1 MKNSLLSVNEVVSAV
16 KGTAIKNIDDNVFA
30 FTSVVT
36 DSRQVVDGSL
46 FVPLVGENQ
55 DGHKYIPASIEK
67 GAVAIFLNKTE
78 FDKQR
83 DFYDALT
90 EKFSNVLFVVVEN
103 TLYALQD
110 AAAFYVQKFPA
121 LIKIGVTGSSGKTTT
136 KEMIAACLREKYNVI
151 ANEGNLNSETGVA
164 LSAFKIRKE
173 HEVGVFE
180 MGMNRANEIAE
191 TANIIKPN
199 FALVTNIGTAHVGLL
214 GSREAIAREK
224 KNVFNF
230 IGKDGAVF
238 VPSGDDFE
246 NFLCENVAGKIVKY
260 GDVSAM
266 GASAADAHEND
277 ASVSESDVKFIADR
291 GFGGTAFELDGVEIT
306 LPLAGSYNYKNAL
319 GAVAVARYFD
329 VSAKQI
335 KHALESIGQ
344 ISGRA
349 EVENVVLK
357 NDANVV
363 VFKDCYNANPDSMSK
378 AIEFCASAY
387 GASANAATS
396 ASGNVLASGGVS
408 ATGTP
413 SAMKK
418 IFVLGEMYE
427 LGNDSDRAHEKV
439 GEEIAEASPDITI
452 FVGNEMKLAFSK
464 AVELGYKNG
473 VFVQATDDAAMSKIA
488 DIILCRV
495 ANNDVILLKGSR
507 GVRLERILDLV
518 IADDEQRKAG

>member
-1 MKNSLLSVNEVVSAV
+1 MKNCLLSVNEVISAV
-16 KGTAIKNIDDNVFA
+16 KGTAIKISDSNM
-30 FTSVVT
+30 FTFDSVVT

-67 GAVAIFLNKTE
+67 GASAIFLNKTE
-78 FDKQR
+78 FDKR
-83 DFYDALT
+83 REFYEDIA
-90 EKFSNVLFVVVEN
+90 EKFPNVLFVVVEN
-103 TLYALQD
+103 TLSALQD

-164 LSAFKIRKE
+164 LSAFKIRQG
-173 HEVGVFE
+173 HEIGVFE
-180 MGMNRANEIAE
+180 MGMNRVNEIAE
-191 TANIIKPN
+191 VAQIIKPN
-199 FALVTNIGTAHVGLL
+199 FALITNIGTAHVGLL

-266 GASAADAHEND
+266 GASAEDTHEND
-277 ASVSESDVKFIADR
+277 ASVSESGVKFIADK
-291 GFGGTAFELDGVEIT
+291 GFGGTAFELDGIEIT

-319 GAVAVARYFD
+319 GAVAVARYFG
-329 VSAKQI
+329 VNAKQI

-378 AIEFCASAY
+378 AIEFCASAS
-387 GASANAATS
+387 GGVSAR
-396 ASGNVLASGGVS
+396 GNVLTSGGVS

-427 LGNDSDRAHEKV
+427 LGEDSDEAHEKV
-439 GEEIAEASPDITI
+439 GEEIASVSPDMTI
-452 FVGNEMKLAFSK
+452 FVGDEMRLAFSK

-473 VFVQATDDAAMSKIA
+473 VFVQGTDDGAMLKIS
-488 DIILCRV
+488 DVILRC
-495 ANNDVILLKGSR
+495 ASTGDAILLKGSR
-507 GVRLERILDLV
+507 GVRLERVLDLV
-518 IADDEQRKAG
+518 VADDEQRKAG